1 LDMRFRPQFIFCL
14 LFVLSTTSI
23 ALSQPSITPKPAKKH
38 KPDDTVGVVKGV
50 LITYRD
56 FHYQLKS
63 VLHDHLSELK
73 GDSVSG
79 EELTKFVNIAWDK
92 MVGDVI
98 VEQEIKKRGLSISKE
113 ETIKRMIADPP
124 ELIKQSFTD
133 SLGVLHSKELQ
144 AFLESPVQDSLRDKV
159 VIYYETSFELADF
172 LKKIAPKA
180 TTDAEKQKALD
191 AWIAKEVAHTAIDDR
206 RVAFGYY

>member
-1 LDMRFRPQFIFCL
+1 MRFRPQFIFCL
-14 LFVLSTTSI
+14 LCVLSTTSI
-23 ALSQPSITPKPAKKH
+23 ALSQPAITPKAAKKH

-63 VLHDHLSELK
+63 VLHDHFSELK
-73 GDSVSG
+73 GDSVTG
-79 EELTKFVNIAWDK
+79 EELTKFVNIAWEK

-98 VEQEIKKRGLSISKE
+98 VEQEIKKRGLTISKE
-113 ETIKRMIADPP
+113 ETIKRLIADPP
-124 ELIKQSFTD
+124 ELLRQSFTD
-133 SLGVLHSKELQ
+133 SLSVVHSKELQ

-159 VIYYETSFELADF
+159 VIYYQTSFELADF

-180 TTDAEKQKALD
+180 TTDVEKQKALD
-191 AWIAKEVAHTAIDDR
+191 AWIAKEVAHTPIDDR

>member
-1 LDMRFRPQFIFCL
+1 MRFRPQFIFCL
-14 LFVLSTTSI
+14 LFVLSNTSI
-23 ALSQPSITPKPAKKH
+23 ALSQPSITPKVAKKH

-73 GDSVSG
+73 GDSVTG
-79 EELTKFVNIAWDK
+79 EELTKFVNLAWEK
-92 MVGDVI
+92 MVGDVLI
-98 VEQEIKKRGLSISKE
+98 EQEIKKRNLNISKE
-113 ETIKRMIADPP
+113 ETIKRMVADPP
-124 ELIKQSFTD
+124 ELIRQSFTD

-159 VIYYETSFELADF
+159 VIYYQTTYEQDEFIKA
-172 LKKIAPKA
+172 IAPKA
-180 TTDAEKQKALD
+180 KSPVEKQKAID
-191 AWIAKEVAHTAIDDR
+191 AWVAKEVPHTAIDDR

>member
-1 LDMRFRPQFIFCL
+1 MRFRPQFIFCL
-14 LFVLSTTSI
+14 LLVLGTSSI

-38 KPDDTVGVVKGV
+38 RPDDTVGVVKGV

-79 EELTKFVNIAWDK
+79 EELTKFVNMAWDK

-98 VEQEIKKRGLSISKE
+98 VEQEIKKRGLTISKE
-113 ETIKRMIADPP
+113 EAVKRMIADPP

-159 VIYYETSFELADF
+159 VIYYQTSFELSDF
-172 LKKIAPKA
+172 IKKIAPKA
-180 TTDAEKQKALD
+180 TTDADKQKALD
-191 AWIAKEVAHTAIDDR
+191 AWIAKEVSHTPIDDR